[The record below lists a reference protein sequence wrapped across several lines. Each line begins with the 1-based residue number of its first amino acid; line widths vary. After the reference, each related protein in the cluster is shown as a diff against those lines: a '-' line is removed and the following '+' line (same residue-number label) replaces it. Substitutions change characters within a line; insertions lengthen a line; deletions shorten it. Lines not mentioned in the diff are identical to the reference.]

1 MGGEEGF
8 TLVAAIFIIL
18 VLTLLAITTSTF
30 ISSDAVIA
38 VRNYYSQDAFYI
50 ASSGSEYY
58 LKQLD
63 GDDDWTVPPTP
74 ETKSFSGG
82 YFTITT
88 TNEQKNRITFTA
100 TGLITVGATT
110 YRRGIRSTL
119 RRMGGGL
126 GSIAEEYVIY
136 WGGSG
141 GVGTGETNIGNNV
154 SIGGDILANSD
165 VNMGSNSTIS
175 GDAYVSGDISGDTTG
190 IDGEIDEGAEMP
202 EEPPSLE
209 STYYDNELATAAT
222 YPPGDKEYSGG
233 KTVSGVTYVNGN
245 ITFKQNCAI
254 SVTGVATIVATG
266 TVMVRN
272 NTTFGDNLNI
282 IAGGLITMEN
292 NILIGKYGIWYSSV
306 GFDVGNNEVVAD
318 VGVGEGTAFITP
330 GDIDFG
336 NNCQFDGFLYAG
348 GSLSLGNNTDF
359 SGLIVAG
366 FIEDIGENSTLDLNP
381 DVIDWDKLTGFEGT
395 SGDAET
401 HCTDW
406 DEVY

>member
-1 MGGEEGF
+1 MGGKRGF
-8 TLVAAIFIIL
+8 TLIAAIFVIL

-30 ISSDAVIA
+30 ISSDSVIA
-38 VRNYYSQDAFYI
+38 VRNYHSQDAFYI

-88 TNEQKNRITFTA
+88 TNEQKNRITYTSTA
-100 TGLITVGATT
+100 VLTIGATT
-110 YRRGIRSTL
+110 YRRGIRASI

-126 GSIAEEYVIY
+126 GSIAEDYVLY

-141 GVGTGETNIGNNV
+141 DAGTGETNIGNNV

-165 VNMGSNSTIS
+165 INMGNNSTVS
-175 GDAYVSGDISGDTTG
+175 GDATASGDISGDTTG
-190 IDGEIDEGAEMP
+190 IDGEIDEDSEMP

-209 STYYDNELATAAT
+209 STYYDNQLAIAAT
-222 YPPGDKEYSGG
+222 YPPGDLEYAGN
-233 KTVSGVTYVNGN
+233 KTVSGVTYVNGSV
-245 ITFKQNCAI
+245 TFKQNCTI
-254 SVTGVATIVATG
+254 NVTGTATIAATG

-272 NTTFGDNLNI
+272 NTTIGDSLHV
-282 IAGGLITMEN
+282 IAGGLITFEN
-292 NILIGKYGIWYSSV
+292 NIIIGKYGVWYSSV

-336 NNCQFDGFLYAG
+336 NNCSFDGFLYAG

-366 FIEDIGENSTLDLNP
+366 YIEDIGENSTLDLNP
-381 DVIDWDKLTGFEGT
+381 DVIDWDGLTGFEGT
-395 SGDAET
+395 SGVAET
-401 HCTDW
+401 HRTDW